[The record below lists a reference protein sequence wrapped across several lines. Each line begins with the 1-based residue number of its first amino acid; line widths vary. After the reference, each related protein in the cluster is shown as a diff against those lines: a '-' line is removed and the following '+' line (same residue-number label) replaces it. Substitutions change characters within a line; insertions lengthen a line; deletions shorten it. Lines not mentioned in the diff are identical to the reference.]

1 MTVYQGA
8 SGYFMAAATTTS
20 AALVGEINR
29 YTITKTSD
37 AIDTSVFGT
46 RWKSYVNG
54 SVGWTASISG
64 FYYCG
69 DAAQE
74 DIEDS
79 IDDGTAIDLY
89 AHVSDDIYHYGVGYT
104 TNFTVEQSH
113 DGVATLSAD
122 IQGTDILYRTCP

>member
-1 MTVYQGA
+1 MTVYQGTD
-8 SGYFMAAATTTS
+8 GYFMAAATTTS

-37 AIDTSVFGT
+37 PIDTSVFGT

-54 SVGWTASISG
+54 SVGWTASLSG

-122 IQGTDILYRTCP
+122 IQGTDTLYRTCP